1 MLLVA
6 IAISVGAPPAAI
18 AQALQDPPRL
28 ELVATSPRFA
38 WNGVA
43 IANDGRL
50 FANMP
55 RWDEG
60 TPSVVRVD
68 ADGTLAPYPG
78 GDWNTWRPG
87 DDPRTRFVS
96 VNALHVDRKENHL
109 WVVDSGT
116 PEFGH
121 IIAGGPKL
129 VEIDLAADKVVR
141 VYPFDKSAAPA
152 TSYLNDMRV
161 QGPFAFVTE
170 SGTGA
175 LLVLDRRVGSIR
187 RLLAG
192 SRLTKGDPSI
202 IPVVEGRRLV
212 GPDGRPPTM
221 QVDELELSA
230 DGRTLFF
237 MVPTGPNLYRVQV
250 ADLLDKTL
258 SDEALEK
265 RVAVDRHV
273 PPVGGIVIDQ
283 SDTLYLSEI
292 ETHSIRAIHRDGT
305 TRFVITDPRLD
316 WPDAYSIAPDGTFYV
331 VASQVDQLAG
341 FHGGVDARKPPYFL
355 FKFRPPAMP

>member
-1 MLLVA
+1 MLLAVVA
-6 IAISVGAPPAAI
+6 AAAMVLLPAA
-18 AQALQDPPRL
+18 AQATQLPPSL

-60 TPSVVRVD
+60 TPSVVQIG
-68 ADGTLAPYPG
+68 ANGSLTPYPG
-78 GDWNTWRPG
+78 GAWNTWKPG
-87 DDPRTRFVS
+87 DDPRVRFVS
-96 VNALHVDRKENHL
+96 VNALHIDRADNHL

-116 PEFGH
+116 PQFGH

-129 VEIDLAADKVVR
+129 VEIDLATNEVVR
-141 VYPFDKSAAPA
+141 VYPFDKTVAPA
-152 TSYLNDMRV
+152 NSYLNDVRV
-161 QGPFAFVTE
+161 RGQFAFVTE

-175 LLVLDRRVGSIR
+175 LLVLDRRDGSIR

-202 IPVVEGRRLV
+202 IPVVEGRQLV

-237 MVPTGPNLYRVQV
+237 MVPTGPNLYRVAV
-250 ADLLDKTL
+250 ADLLDKSL

-265 RVAVDRHV
+265 RVSIDRRV
-273 PPVGGIVIDQ
+273 PPVGGIVIDR

-292 ETHSIRAIHRDGT
+292 ETHSIRAIARDGT

-316 WPDAYSIAPDGTFYV
+316 WPDAYSVAPDGTLYV
-331 VASQVDQLAG
+331 VASQVDDLPA
-341 FHGGVDARKPPYFL
+341 FHHGVDARKPPYFL
-355 FKFRPPAMP
+355 FKFYPPGMP